1 MADVEDPD
9 GVGVAEPE
17 ECSRRVF
24 VLFVGCIA
32 FPLFVFSQYLIADVF
47 GSRPTT
53 RLTILAFVSGIL
65 GILVAC
71 CLMVLFMNLVSDWNA
86 GHTEGNR
93 LVDALI

>member
-1 MADVEDPD
+1 MADIEDPD
-9 GVGVAEPE
+9 GMGVAEPQ

-24 VLFVGCIA
+24 VLFVGFIG
-32 FPLFVFSQYLIADVF
+32 FSLLLFSQYLIAGVF

-53 RLTILAFVSGIL
+53 RLTVLACVSGIL
-65 GILVAC
+65 GVLVAC
-71 CLMVLFMNLVSDWNA
+71 CIIVLFMNLAREWSE